1 MPHFKKNTTSTTHRL
16 KTLCLAAIL
25 TLATSACHTPHPADN
40 QTTHTT
46 YQYTDDYGS
55 IVDVPTHPQRIV
67 SLSPAVTE
75 IIFALGADSL
85 LVGRTDFCNYPPQA
99 QHIESIGGISN
110 LNIEKVLSCKPD
122 LIISGS
128 MVPQKIVQQFAKMNI
143 PLVCVIEK
151 QKFDGLFTNVH
162 SIGRLIGKE
171 HTADSL
177 NASMRKHLKTLVNPD
192 TIPTHPTPQ
201 TLKPSNPQTHSTHST
216 PQTLKPSNPQTHP
229 THPTHSP
236 TNTLTHSH
244 TNAFPPSPTV
254 YYVVGFGPDGNFTAG
269 GNTFINDIIQMAGGH
284 NIAAHSQGWTFSLE
298 ALINA
303 DPDFILIRAN
313 DSARFCNTPPYNQL
327 SAVKNNRTIALE
339 DGILDLQVP
348 RNIEVIKQLQK
359 RFATK

>member
-25 TLATSACHTPHPADN
+25 TLATSACHTPHPTDS

-55 IVDVPTHPQRIV
+55 IVNVPTHPQRIV

-128 MVPQKIVQQFAKMNI
+128 MVPQKIVQQFAKMDI

-192 TIPTHPTPQ
+192 TIHPHP
-201 TLKPSNPQTHSTHST
+201 
-216 PQTLKPSNPQTHP
+216 THP
-229 THPTHSP
+229 THPTHSTHSP
-236 TNTLTHSH
+236 HPTHSPHSTHSPTNALTHSHTNTLTHS
-244 TNAFPPSPTV
+244 TPSV

-348 RNIEVIKQLQK
+348 RNIDVIKQLQK

>member
-16 KTLCLAAIL
+16 KTICLAAIL

-55 IVDVPTHPQRIV
+55 IVNVPTHPQRIV

-192 TIPTHPTPQ
+192 TIHP
-201 TLKPSNPQTHSTHST
+201 
-216 PQTLKPSNPQTHP
+216 HP
-229 THPTHSP
+229 THPTHPPHS
-236 TNTLTHSH
+236 THSTH
-244 TNAFPPSPTV
+244 PTHPAPPSPTV

>member
-55 IVDVPTHPQRIV
+55 IVNVPSHPQRIV

-85 LVGRTDFCNYPPQA
+85 LVGRTDFCTYPPQA

-151 QKFDGLFTNVH
+151 QKFDGLFTNVQ

-192 TIPTHPTPQ
+192 TIHPHP
-201 TLKPSNPQTHSTHST
+201 
-216 PQTLKPSNPQTHP
+216 TLKPSNPQTHP
-229 THPTHSP
+229 THSTHS
-236 TNTLTHSH
+236 THS
-244 TNAFPPSPTV
+244 TPTV

-284 NIAAHSQGWTFSLE
+284 NIAAESQGWTFSLE

>member
-55 IVDVPTHPQRIV
+55 IVNVPTHPQRIV

-128 MVPQKIVQQFAKMNI
+128 MVPQKIVQQFAKMDI

-192 TIPTHPTPQ
+192 TIHPHP
-201 TLKPSNPQTHSTHST
+201 
-216 PQTLKPSNPQTHP
+216 TLKPSNPQTHP
-229 THPTHSP
+229 THSTHS
-236 TNTLTHSH
+236 THS
-244 TNAFPPSPTV
+244 TPTV

-284 NIAAHSQGWTFSLE
+284 NIAAESQGWTFSLE

>member
-16 KTLCLAAIL
+16 KTICLAAIL

-55 IVDVPTHPQRIV
+55 IVNVPTHPQRIV

-151 QKFDGLFTNVH
+151 QKFDGLFTNVQ

-192 TIPTHPTPQ
+192 TIHP
-201 TLKPSNPQTHSTHST
+201 
-216 PQTLKPSNPQTHP
+216 HP
-229 THPTHSP
+229 THPTHPPHS
-236 TNTLTHSH
+236 THSTH
-244 TNAFPPSPTV
+244 PTHPAPPSPTV

>member
-16 KTLCLAAIL
+16 KTLCLAAIF
-25 TLATSACHTPHPADN
+25 TLASSACHTPHPADN

-55 IVDVPTHPQRIV
+55 IVNVPTHPQRIV

-128 MVPQKIVQQFAKMNI
+128 MVPQKIVQQFAKMDI

-192 TIPTHPTPQ
+192 TIHPHP
-201 TLKPSNPQTHSTHST
+201 
-216 PQTLKPSNPQTHP
+216 TLKPSNPQTHP
-229 THPTHSP
+229 THSTHS
-236 TNTLTHSH
+236 THS
-244 TNAFPPSPTV
+244 TPTV

-284 NIAAHSQGWTFSLE
+284 NIAAESQGWTFSLE

-348 RNIEVIKQLQK
+348 RNIEVIKQLRK

>member
-25 TLATSACHTPHPADN
+25 TLAPSACHTPHPTDN

-55 IVDVPTHPQRIV
+55 IVNVPPHPQRIV

-85 LVGRTDFCNYPPQA
+85 LVGRTDFCTYPPQA

-151 QKFDGLFTNVH
+151 QKFDGLFTNVQ

-192 TIPTHPTPQ
+192 TIHPHPTHPTPQ
-201 TLKPSNPQTHSTHST
+201 TLKPSNPQTH
-216 PQTLKPSNPQTHP
+216 PS
-229 THPTHSP
+229 
-236 TNTLTHSH
+236 
-244 TNAFPPSPTV
+244 PPSPTV

-284 NIAAHSQGWTFSLE
+284 NIAAESQGWTFSLE

-348 RNIEVIKQLQK
+348 RNIEVIKQLRN

>member
-55 IVDVPTHPQRIV
+55 IVNVPTHPQRIV

-99 QHIESIGGISN
+99 QRIESIGGISN

-151 QKFDGLFTNVH
+151 QKFDGLFTNVQ

-192 TIPTHPTPQ
+192 TIHP
-201 TLKPSNPQTHSTHST
+201 
-216 PQTLKPSNPQTHP
+216 HP
-229 THPTHSP
+229 THPTHPPHS
-236 TNTLTHSH
+236 THSTH
-244 TNAFPPSPTV
+244 PTHPAPPSPTV

-269 GNTFINDIIQMAGGH
+269 GNTFINDIIQMAGGQ
-284 NIAAHSQGWTFSLE
+284 NIAAESQGWTFSLE

>member
-55 IVDVPTHPQRIV
+55 IVNVPTHPQRIV

-85 LVGRTDFCNYPPQA
+85 LVGRTDFCTYPPQA
-99 QHIESIGGISN
+99 QRIESIGGISN

-151 QKFDGLFTNVH
+151 QKFDGLFTNVQ

-192 TIPTHPTPQ
+192 TIHP
-201 TLKPSNPQTHSTHST
+201 
-216 PQTLKPSNPQTHP
+216 HP
-229 THPTHSP
+229 THPTHPPHS
-236 TNTLTHSH
+236 THSTH
-244 TNAFPPSPTV
+244 PTHPAPPSPTV

-269 GNTFINDIIQMAGGH
+269 GNTFINDIIQMAGGQ
-284 NIAAHSQGWTFSLE
+284 NIAAESQGWTFSLE